1 MELWNGVKMEYW
13 NQKSGRCSKRISFS
27 DMMYKNDQQN
37 QSLKMIWG
45 KSPPVVSVVGYSGSG
60 KTTLLEKLI
69 SELKGRGYSVG
80 TIKHDVHGFEMD
92 RPGKDSWRH
101 KKAGASTTII
111 SSPYQIG
118 MVRDV
123 DYDYRPEEL
132 MALLPDVDIIL
143 TEGYKKENLPKLE
156 VFRSQVHKA
165 PLFKGD
171 KTLLALISDDPI
183 DVGVPRFSTDDGKSV
198 VDFLIG
204 YFNLVKAVSLART
217 KAAS

>member
-1 MELWNGVKMEYW
+1 MRDKMGKN
-13 NQKSGRCSKRISFS
+13 NQE
-27 DMMYKNDQQN
+27 NH
-37 QSLKMIWG
+37 SLDMIWG
-45 KSPPVVSVVGYSGSG
+45 KPTPVVSVVGYSGSG

-69 SELKGRGYSVG
+69 SELKDRGYAVG

-92 RPGKDSWRH
+92 KPGKDSWRH
-101 KKAGASTTII
+101 KKAGASATII
-111 SSPYQIG
+111 ASPYQIG

-123 DYDYRPEEL
+123 EHDHSPEEL
-132 MALLPDVDIIL
+132 MALIPDMDIIL

-156 VFRSQVHKA
+156 VFRSEVHKA

-183 DVGVPRFSTDDGKSV
+183 DLGVPRFSTADGESV
-198 VDFLIG
+198 VDFLIEH
-204 YFNLVKAVSLART
+204 FNLVKAVSLAHK